1 MTFSEELRN
10 FILKKGAKE
19 VGFADISKITPIN
32 DLNTGIIFYIPHKI
46 ENIKTIVNKPTD
58 KYLQSLRKLNS
69 ELDSI
74 AIETEQYLKE
84 KGFKAYSQT
93 TSNVR
98 ENLINNSSELPH
110 KTIATMAGLGWIGKS
125 ALFVT
130 EKYGSAIRLSSVLTD
145 APLKFGNSITSSFCK
160 DCEICQKSC
169 PAGAIRGLSWNN
181 ALKRDDLFNHELCEK
196 KTRELC
202 LKSYGKEDTICGIC
216 IKVCPYTKRYINSK

>member
-1 MTFSEELRN
+1 MKFSEELRN

-32 DLNTGIIFYIPHKI
+32 DLNAGIIFYIPHKI

>member
-1 MTFSEELRN
+1 MTFSEELKN

-32 DLNTGIIFYIPHKI
+32 DLNAGIIFYIPHKI

-74 AIETEQYLKE
+74 AIETEQYLRE

-145 APLKFGNSITSSFCK
+145 APLKFGNSIISSFCK

-169 PAGAIRGLSWNN
+169 PAGAITGLSWNN

-196 KTRELC
+196 KARELC

-216 IKVCPYTKRYINSK
+216 IKVCPYTKRYLNSK